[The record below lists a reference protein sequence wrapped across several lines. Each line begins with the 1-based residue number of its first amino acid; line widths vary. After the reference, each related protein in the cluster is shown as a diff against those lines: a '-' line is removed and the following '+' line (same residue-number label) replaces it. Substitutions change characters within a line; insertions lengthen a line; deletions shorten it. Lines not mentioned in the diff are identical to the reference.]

1 MSKQV
6 IFLNSHPIQYFA
18 PLYRQMHAELRSP
31 LTVWYCSDESIQ
43 GKMDK
48 GFGKE
53 VKWDIPLL
61 DGYLSVFLKNR
72 SWKPSIH
79 KGFWGILNPSVIR
92 MLYKQ
97 EKSVLVVHGWAYA
110 TNVMAIVFGRIF
122 GHTVCLRSETPHNQE
137 LMKNKLVTF
146 FKHIYLRVLF
156 LFVNKFLFI
165 GKQNRMFYRS
175 LGIQES
181 KLVSVPYAV
190 DNLRFRE
197 LCDATSREEARNI
210 LGLPPG
216 KKIILYSG
224 KYITKKRPIDLLKA
238 FAAMGNTENALLV
251 MVGDGACRPAME
263 KYITENSL
271 QDKVVLTGFI
281 NQSRIPL
288 YYRSANVFVM
298 CSGLG
303 ETWGLSVN
311 EAMNFGLPV
320 IVSDT
325 CGSAYDLVDNGINGA
340 VFETGNINQLAAL
353 LKDYLLLPVESGE
366 VIRKAALK
374 KIDQYSY
381 HQVIRGIETI
391 TSAS

>member
-1 MSKQV
+1 MSKPV

-18 PLYRQMHAELRSP
+18 PLYRQMHTEMRSP

-61 DGYLSVFLKNR
+61 DGYRHVFLRNR

-79 KGFWGILNPSVIR
+79 NGFWGIFNPSVIS

-110 TNVMAIVFGRIF
+110 THVLAIVFGRIF
-122 GHTVCLRSETPHNQE
+122 GHTVCLRSETPLNQE
-137 LMKNKLVTF
+137 RMKNKTVTF
-146 FKHIYLRVLF
+146 IKHLYLKLLF
-156 LFVNKFLFI
+156 LFVNKFLYI
-165 GKQNRMFYRS
+165 GKQNHLFYRS
-175 LGIQES
+175 LGVKERL
-181 KLVSVPYAV
+181 LVSVPYAV
-190 DNLRFRE
+190 DNRRFRE
-197 LCDATSREEARNI
+197 LCKATGREEARKM

-224 KYITKKRPIDLLKA
+224 KYIDKKRPLDLLKA
-238 FAAMGNTENALLV
+238 FAAIDNNEHALLV
-251 MVGDGACRPAME
+251 MVGEGACRTDME
-263 KYITENSL
+263 RFIKDNRL
-271 QDKVVLTGFI
+271 QEKVVLTGFI
-281 NQSRIPL
+281 NQSSIPL
-288 YYRSANVFVM
+288 YYRSADVFVM

-340 VFETGNINQLAAL
+340 VFETGNINQLSAL
-353 LKDYLLLPVESGE
+353 LKEYLHLPAATAEL
-366 VIRKAALK
+366 IHKAAWE
-374 KIDQYSY
+374 KIDRYSY
-381 HQVIRGIETI
+381 LQVIRGIESI
-391 TSAS
+391 LPVS

>member
-1 MSKQV
+1 MSKPL

-18 PLYRQMHAELRSP
+18 PLYRQMQAEMRSP

-61 DGYLSVFLKNR
+61 EGYQPVFLKNR

-79 KGFWGILNPSVIR
+79 KGFWGLFNPSVIR

-97 EKSVLVVHGWAYA
+97 ENSVLVVHGWAYA
-110 TNVMAIVFGRIF
+110 THVLAIVFGRIF
-122 GHTVCLRSETPHNQE
+122 GHTVCLRSETPLNQE
-137 LMKNKLVTF
+137 RMKNKSVTF
-146 FKHIYLRVLF
+146 VKHVYLKILF
-156 LFVNKFLFI
+156 LFVNKFLYI
-165 GKQNRMFYRS
+165 GKQNHLFYRS
-175 LGIQES
+175 LGVKERL
-181 KLVSVPYAV
+181 LVSVPYAV
-190 DNLRFRE
+190 DNKRFRE
-197 LCDATSREEARNI
+197 LCDATGREEARKM
-210 LGLPPG
+210 LGLPPE

-224 KYITKKRPIDLLKA
+224 KYIDKKRPLDLLKA
-238 FAAMGNTENALLV
+238 FAGMKTNEHALLV

-263 KYITENSL
+263 TFVRDNRL

-288 YYRSANVFVM
+288 YYRSADVFVM

-325 CGSAYDLVDNGINGA
+325 CGSAYDLVDDGINGA
-340 VFETGNINQLAAL
+340 VFETGNIKQLSAL
-353 LKDYLLLPVESGE
+353 LNEYLQLTTESE
-366 VIRKAALK
+366 EAICKAARE
-374 KIDQYSY
+374 KIDRYSY
-381 HQVIRGIETI
+381 QQVIRGIESI
-391 TSAS
+391 TSVS